1 MKKILLL
8 LSVAAMW
15 GCTDYVSQWDD
26 KYEAAFAGGI
36 SVQEQLPAEGQVCVE
51 GTTTS
56 LADGDCITN
65 FVCNNNAWVPQS
77 SACNN
82 VQQQKICDEGA
93 TTSVVEGS
101 CTSNFVCSNNAWVII
116 GQPVC
121 TTPIVP
127 SSSSKKVQSSSS
139 KKVTTTSSASKN
151 AVLNETT
158 YTEVTGTVRCSK
170 AMFCAAS
177 YDNRVETGKDD
188 GSDTYGYWFAYDD
201 ASNGGSSYFS
211 WPYGDEEDL
220 GYGYIMSF
228 AQLSVM
234 QAGEIVGSATID
246 GNDEPSAGYLGLGFN
261 VGGEKLRGYDISSW
275 NGLCI
280 IYKANAYMGLE
291 IHPAN
296 EATVTKYDNPVATLY
311 KPTKTTSAYIVNI
324 PWSEFEQG
332 GWGKSVAISTVTKST
347 AVISFKFTNNTSF
360 SIYAIGKYG
369 TCN

>member
-26 KYEAAFAGGI
+26 KYEAAFAGDTP
-36 SVQEQLPAEGQVCVE
+36 VQGQVCVE

-121 TTPIVP
+121 TSP
-127 SSSSKKVQSSSS
+127 
-139 KKVTTTSSASKN
+139 VTTTSSSKVVKSSSSRTVT
-151 AVLNETT
+151 AKSSSSKITVLDETT
-158 YTEVTGTVRCSK
+158 YTEVTGTVKCPK
-170 AMFCAAS
+170 TMFCAAS

-188 GSDTYGYWFAYDD
+188 GSDSYGYWFAYDD
-201 ASNGGSSYFS
+201 YSNGGSSYFT
-211 WPYGDEEDL
+211 WPYGNDD
-220 GYGYIMSF
+220 GMRSF
-228 AQLSVM
+228 AELSVES
-234 QAGEIVGSATID
+234 AGAIVGTATID
-246 GNDEPSAGYLGLGFN
+246 DSGDMSVGYLGLGFN
-261 VGGEKLRGYDISSW
+261 VGGELLKGYDISSW
-275 NGLCI
+275 KGLCI

-291 IHPAN
+291 LHPAN
-296 EATVTKYDNPVATLY
+296 EATVTKYDNPIATLY
-311 KPTKTTSAYIVNI
+311 KPAKTTAAYIVDI
-324 PWSEFEQG
+324 PWSEFEQA
-332 GWGKSVAISTVTKST
+332 GWGKYVSLSTVITST
-347 AVISFKFTNNTSF
+347 ASISFRFTNNTSF

>member
-8 LSVAAMW
+8 LPIAAMW
-15 GCTDYVSQWDD
+15 GCTDYVSQWDE
-26 KYEAAFAGGI
+26 KYEAAFAGDTP
-36 SVQEQLPAEGQVCVE
+36 VQGQVCVE

-56 LADGDCITN
+56 LADGDCTTN
-65 FVCNNNAWVPQS
+65 FLCNNNAWVPQS

-101 CTSNFVCSNNAWVII
+101 CTSNFVCSNNAWVIL

-121 TTPIVP
+121 ATPTVP

-139 KKVTTTSSASKN
+139 KKVTVTSSSSKIT
-151 AVLNETT
+151 VLNETT
-158 YTEVTGTVRCSK
+158 YTEVTGTVKCSK
-170 AMFCAAS
+170 AMFCS
-177 YDNRVETGKDD
+177 TSGDIRVETGKDD

-211 WPYGDEEDL
+211 WPYGDKEEGL
-220 GYGYIMSF
+220 YGEMSF
-228 AQLSVM
+228 AQLSVDR
-234 QAGEIVGSATID
+234 AGAIVGSASID
-246 GNDEPSAGYLGLGFN
+246 EGDDLSTGYLGLGFN
-261 VGGEKLRGYDISSW
+261 VGGEKVRGYDISSW

-280 IYKANAYMGLE
+280 IYKTNAYMGLE

-332 GWGKSVAISTVTKST
+332 GWGKSVAISTVTKSAAT
-347 AVISFKFTNNTSF
+347 ISFRFTNNTSF